1 MYLILTFESVWVRV
15 FVIYAFNLDCCVE
28 ELVLSAAHVRDGR
41 KCLKGLM
48 RLNMHAHRDF
58 TLGNGPDVKVV

>member
-28 ELVLSAAHVRDGR
+28 ELVLSATHVRYR
-41 KCLKGLM
+41 
-48 RLNMHAHRDF
+48 R
-58 TLGNGPDVKVV
+58 